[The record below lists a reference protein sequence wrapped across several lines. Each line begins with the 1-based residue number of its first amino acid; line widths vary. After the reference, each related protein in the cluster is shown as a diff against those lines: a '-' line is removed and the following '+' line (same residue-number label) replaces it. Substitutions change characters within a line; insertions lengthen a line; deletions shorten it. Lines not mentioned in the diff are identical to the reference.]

1 MAAPPLRSE
10 SQAMWLPS
18 YVALAP
24 DASSDIR
31 SSAVT
36 KELKTLERQR
46 KR

>member
-1 MAAPPLRSE
+1 MAAPRPFRSE

-24 DASSDIR
+24 DASNEIR

-46 KR
+46 